1 VVCRTG
7 STERVLVDCGFKH
20 TPESLYKCQD
30 TEARQCDAADS
41 GDQTSDDKH
50 NTRRGHGVR
59 SEDLTESAY
68 DEDDSYQK
76 YRFLPRTG
84 AQ

>member
-1 VVCRTG
+1 MCRTARPRESW
-7 STERVLVDCGFKH
+7 STAVSST

-50 NTRRGHGVR
+50 NTRRGCGVW

-68 DEDDSYQK
+68 VEDDSYQK
-76 YRFLPRTG
+76 YRFLPR
-84 AQ
+84 AQAR